1 MSRAFRHAVASF
13 EPTSEGVLLW
23 TRLSGGVSTATW
35 AIAADPAFADVVA
48 GGSAT
53 TDASRDHTVVVDVDG
68 LEPATTYWY
77 RFEVEGERSPVGRTR
92 TLPAAGA
99 DGVRI
104 GLVSCARY
112 SMAPLGVYRAMA
124 EREVDVVLHLGDYLY
139 EDDGH
144 KGPRHHRP
152 PRECVSQGDYRQRFA
167 QLREDPDCQALHLR
181 HPMIAVLDDHDVA
194 DNCWTTGAKAHDPDE
209 HGPWEDRV
217 RAATTARQ
225 EWVPARLRDPARPA
239 QTWRSVA
246 VGDLAELVVLD
257 TRLSGRDEQAGDPSS
272 KSLHD
277 PTRSLLG
284 DEQRAWVQERAVDVA
299 RPWMVLV
306 TGVVVNEIE
315 LPLPAAAGLVN
326 ALLPNGYDAVD
337 GKILHDDQWDGY
349 PAERE
354 KLVAALA
361 ERGGLGGRTVILS
374 ADIHSSWAFEG
385 PRDAAGSPVA
395 VEFTTPSVASKPMGH
410 SRTPGAWRLLDAM
423 VRTLEHVPFCDVTER
438 GYGILDVTRDSASM
452 SWWFVEATAQ
462 NPGGDAELGAAYSSP
477 RAAWPPRLE
486 PLADQPRDAVR
497 PGLPEPLPPRPDD
510 LARLR
515 RGHLVREVVSRGTG
529 VLVPAA
535 ALVAVGR
542 RVVAARR

>member
-1 MSRAFRHAVASF
+1 MSRVFRHAVASF

-23 TRLSGGVSTATW
+23 TRLSGGASEVSWT
-35 AIAADPAFADVVA
+35 IAADAGLVEVVDR
-48 GGSAT
+48 GTAT
-53 TDASRDHTVVVDVDG
+53 TDATRDHTVAVDVDG

-92 TLPAAGA
+92 TLPGAGSTE
-99 DGVRI
+99 GVRL

-112 SMAPLGVYRAMA
+112 SVAPLGVYRAMA
-124 EREVDVVLHLGDYLY
+124 EREVDVVVHLGDYIY

-144 KGPRHHRP
+144 KGDREHRP
-152 PRECVSQGDYRQRFA
+152 PRACVTQDDYRQRFA
-167 QLREDPDCQALHLR
+167 QVREDPDCQALHLR

-194 DNCWTTGAKAHDPDE
+194 DNCWTTGAKAHDPE
-209 HGPWEDRV
+209 EQGPWADRV

-225 EWVPARLRDPARPA
+225 EWVPTRLRDPAQA
-239 QTWRSVA
+239 AHTWRSVA
-246 VGDLAELVVLD
+246 LGDLAELVLLD
-257 TRLSGRDEQAGDPSS
+257 TRLSGRDRQAGDEDS

-284 DEQRAWVQERAVDVA
+284 DEQRAWLQERAADVS

-306 TGVVVNEIE
+306 TGVVVNEID
-315 LPLPAAAGLVN
+315 LPLPAAAGMVN

-349 PAERE
+349 PKERE
-354 KLVAALA
+354 KLIAAMA
-361 ERGGLGGRTVILS
+361 ERGRRGGRTVILS
-374 ADIHSSWAFEG
+374 GDIHSSWAFEG
-385 PRDAAGSPVA
+385 PRDADGAAVA
-395 VEFTTPSVASKPMGH
+395 VEFTTPSVASKPMGQ

-423 VRTLEHVPFCDVTER
+423 VKTLEHVPFCDVTAR
-438 GYGILDVTRDSASM
+438 GYGILDLTPDDASM
-452 SWWFVEATAQ
+452 SWWFVEATAED
-462 NPGGDAELGAAYSSP
+462 PTADAELGASFRSRRP
-477 RAAWPPRLE
+477 SWPPRLE
-486 PLADQPRDAVR
+486 EVEPRPDPIR

-542 RVVAARR
+542 RVVAGRR